1 VITYRV
7 RRLVL
12 LVALL
17 ASCSSPSALK
27 VPGGE
32 WGGRNLELVV
42 GNTGASGTFKCGA
55 MGRIDQSLVLDSSG
69 GFDVP
74 GTFDP
79 VLVAGGPHPARYS
92 GMLNGST
99 LQVNVTSQGA
109 PLGTFQLEQGRP
121 AAFDVCNF

>member
-1 VITYRV
+1 V

-12 LVALL
+12 LLALL
-17 ASCSSPSALK
+17 ASCSGPSSPT
-27 VPGGE
+27 VPEGE

-55 MGRIDQSLVLDSSG
+55 MGRIEQSLVLDSSG

-92 GMLNGST
+92 GMLSGST
-99 LQVNVTSQGA
+99 LRVTVSSQGA
-109 PLGTFQLEQGRP
+109 AVGTFQLEQGRP